1 MFVIAEAVSGAI
13 DGLIKIGS
21 YGLLI
26 WLAVELGK
34 DTGSVIGTEIVSGH
48 PFASVIEII

>member
-1 MFVIAEAVSGAI
+1 VFVIAEAVSGAI

-26 WLAVELGK
+26 WL
-34 DTGSVIGTEIVSGH
+34 VIKGVSK
-48 PFASVIEII
+48 FRNK

>member
-1 MFVIAEAVSGAI
+1 MSRRMWYFVFMIAEAVSGAI

-26 WLAVELGK
+26 WL
-34 DTGSVIGTEIVSGH
+34 VIKGVSK
-48 PFASVIEII
+48 FRNK